1 MKQKHFIDSHKGATG
16 LAILAMMAI
25 YHQWTNP
32 TAWVYLAL
40 HGSYGL
46 LWVMKSRIFPD
57 KTWEQE
63 TGWGYGLYIW
73 GGLTLYWVAPW
84 LLTSQDVQAPAWY
97 LAVCI
102 SIYILGIFLHFTTD
116 MQKYVSLRLQPE
128 TLITAKMMT
137 RCRNLNYFGELLIYL
152 GFGLLAMHWLPIV
165 ILGLF
170 IIVVWLPN
178 MRRKDRSLSRYPEF
192 EDYKLNTRLFIPFLF

>member
-1 MKQKHFIDSHKGATG
+1 MKQKHFIDSHKGVTG
-16 LAILAMMAI
+16 AAILAMMAL
-25 YHQWTNP
+25 YHQWANP
-32 TAWVYLAL
+32 TAWIYLAL
-40 HGSYGL
+40 HGTYGL

-57 KTWEQE
+57 KTWEQR

-84 LLTSQDVQAPAWY
+84 LLTSQGVEAPAWY
-97 LAVCI
+97 LGVCI
-102 SIYILGIFLHFTTD
+102 SIYIIGIFLHFATD
-116 MQKYVSLRLQPE
+116 MQKYVSLQLQSA
-128 TLITAKMMT
+128 TLITSGMMG

-152 GFGLLAMHWLPIV
+152 GFGLLAMHWLPLA

-170 IIVVWLPN
+170 IVVIWLPK

-192 EDYKLNTRLFIPFLF
+192 ADYQKRTSLFLPFIF